1 MFLSILQMA
10 LPVLITFGI
19 GYLCKRKQ
27 IFGMEG
33 LKGLKA
39 VVSHV
44 TLPAVVFYAFLTAE
58 YSGKIV
64 LTFLVVF
71 LSCALGLAVGF
82 ALRRFVKPYGKYLP
96 FLLTN
101 FEGGMLGYAL
111 FGMLYAGQTRLF
123 AMVDIGQ
130 TFAAFTIFLS
140 TLKAVNGEKVS
151 ARGLVKGMV
160 NNIIFVCIVLGAVL
174 GILGVGQWVLSS
186 AAGAVIA
193 EVMRFIA
200 APTGALILII
210 VGYELSFK
218 KSLFA
223 PVMKTVG
230 LRIAVLYT
238 LLAAGALI
246 IFSIIPFDKPLFV
259 AMLLAYSL
267 PGPFIIP
274 IYANAGEN
282 GEYISTTLSVQTL
295 VSIVL
300 FVGVAAYSLA

>member
-1 MFLSILQMA
+1 MVLSILQMA

-27 IFGMEG
+27 IFGMES

-71 LSCALGLAVGF
+71 LSCALGLVVGF

-151 ARGLVKGMV
+151 VGGLVKGMV

-186 AAGAVIA
+186 SAGAVIA
-193 EVMRFIA
+193 EVAQFIA

-218 KSLFA
+218 KSLFI

-246 IFSIIPFDKPLFV
+246 IFSVIPFDKPLFV

-274 IYANAGEN
+274 IYANADEN

>member
-1 MFLSILQMA
+1 
-10 LPVLITFGI
+10 
-19 GYLCKRKQ
+19 
-27 IFGMEG
+27 
-33 LKGLKA
+33 
-39 VVSHV
+39 
-44 TLPAVVFYAFLTAE
+44 
-58 YSGKIV
+58 
-64 LTFLVVF
+64 
-71 LSCALGLAVGF
+71 
-82 ALRRFVKPYGKYLP
+82 VKPYGKYLP

-111 FGMLYAGQTRLF
+111 FGMLYAGQTQVF

-151 ARGLVKGMV
+151 VKGLARGMV
-160 NNIIFVCIVLGAVL
+160 NNSIFVCIVLGAAL
-174 GILGVGQWVLSS
+174 GMLGVGQWVVSS

-193 EVMRFIA
+193 DVVQFIA
-200 APTGALILII
+200 APTSALILII

-218 KSLFA
+218 KALFT

-246 IFSIIPFDKPLFV
+246 IFSVIPFDKPLFV

-267 PGPFIIP
+267 PGPFITP
-274 IYANAGEN
+274 IYANADEN

-300 FVGVAAYSLA
+300 FIGVAAYSLA

>member
-1 MFLSILQMA
+1 MVLSILQMA

-71 LSCALGLAVGF
+71 LSCALGLVVGF

-111 FGMLYAGQTRLF
+111 FGMLYAGQTQLF

-151 ARGLVKGMV
+151 VGGLVKGMV

-186 AAGAVIA
+186 SAGAVVA
-193 EVMRFIA
+193 SVAQFIA
-200 APTGALILII
+200 APTGALILMI

-218 KSLFA
+218 KSLFV
-223 PVMKTVG
+223 PVMKAVG

-238 LLAAGALI
+238 LLAIGALI
-246 IFSIIPFDKPLFV
+246 IFSVIPFDKPLFV

-274 IYANAGEN
+274 IYANADEN